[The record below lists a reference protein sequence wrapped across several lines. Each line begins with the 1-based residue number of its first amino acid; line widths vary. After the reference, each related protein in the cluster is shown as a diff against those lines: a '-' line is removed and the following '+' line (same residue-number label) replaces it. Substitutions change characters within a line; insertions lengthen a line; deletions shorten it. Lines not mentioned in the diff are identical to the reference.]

1 MLSPKRTKFRKLQK
15 GRIKGPALRG
25 AQIAFGDIGLKAME
39 HGKLTNQQIE
49 AARIA
54 MMRHIKRG
62 GKVWIRVF
70 PDRPVTAKPLETRQG
85 SGKGAPV
92 GWCAPVKPGRVLYEI
107 KGVSLDLAREALT
120 RAAHK
125 LPVKTIIVVREGIY
139 MAAKKKTET
148 AARPAAQDLR
158 SMSVEQLRTA
168 LTEQRQELMNA
179 RFKHAAAQLEKT
191 SELKVM
197 RKQVARIETVLN
209 EKEQRA

>member
-1 MLSPKRTKFRKLQK
+1 
-15 GRIKGPALRG
+15 
-25 AQIAFGDIGLKAME
+25 
-39 HGKLTNQQIE
+39 
-49 AARIA
+49 
-54 MMRHIKRG
+54 
-62 GKVWIRVF
+62 
-70 PDRPVTAKPLETRQG
+70 
-85 SGKGAPV
+85 
-92 GWCAPVKPGRVLYEI
+92 
-107 KGVSLDLAREALT
+107 
-120 RAAHK
+120 
-125 LPVKTIIVVREGIY
+125 

-179 RFKHAAAQLEKT
+179 RFKHAAEQLEKT